1 MKTYLKILGRMFKKH
16 ISRFL
21 SIILIILVSVG
32 FTSGLGASASLLDNS
47 MTDLYKSANVGDLV
61 IKTSASNGFS
71 EDEIAAVKEKYGE
84 ENVNTGMSVDVNL
97 EVNGEEQLVRLY
109 FLDEF
114 ENKTVNEPEIVET
127 TALQSA
133 DVLYGQSEEADNKIK
148 GIAPGTEISLDFAD
162 ILAQLAEQNG
172 EELPEQTKQLLS
184 RLKAKKVTVSSVV
197 RSPLT
202 FSLEGEPSYKNPED
216 IPMPETVV
224 DVNNMITVDNIL
236 YLPFDAIPTYADIMP
251 ILGNSPLLAR
261 GDLYV
266 AFTDREEFNAFS
278 LRYKEYLTEQETEL
292 LSILNG
298 EEINFISLYDNYS
311 FYSLHSYSEKVLGL
325 GILFMVVFIF
335 ITALVVF
342 SNMSRL
348 IEEERA
354 QIACLETM
362 GYTPLSIVSRYALF
376 SLIATGI
383 GGVGA
388 YFIGIGLSSFI
399 YLVFN
404 YSFVM
409 PAMTNVVTIVFFLI
423 TSISMVLCVLASTVW
438 AGGRMAAKTPATLLR
453 PRAPRAGRKVI
464 LEKIPLIWNRLSFKY
479 KSTFRNVLRYK
490 SRFIMTVVS
499 VAGAMG
505 LILAGLSL
513 LDLCLFG
520 EFGSAAIIGLAVL
533 IVVFAGLL
541 TVVIVYTLTNINVA
555 ERNREIATLMV
566 LGYYDGEVSG
576 YIFREVYINTAI
588 GIVLG
593 YIPGVFLM
601 WLLFSIMGFGSLGSV
616 GWYVWLLAPV
626 IVLLFTAIVTL
637 ILRHKIVSVHMNESL
652 KAIE

>member
-1 MKTYLKILGRMFKKH
+1 MFKKH

-21 SIILIILVSVG
+21 SIIFIILVSVG

-47 MTDLYKSANVGDLV
+47 LTDLYKNANVGDLV
-61 IKTSASNGFS
+61 IKTSATNGFTT
-71 EDEIAAVKEKYGE
+71 DEIAAVKEKYGE
-84 ENVNTGMSVDVNL
+84 ENVNTGMSVDVDL
-97 EVNGEEQLVRLY
+97 EIGGETQLVRLY
-109 FLDEF
+109 FLDEY
-114 ENKTVNEPEIVET
+114 ENRTVNKTET
-127 TALQSA
+127 LETSESQS
-133 DVLYGQSEEADNKIK
+133 DGVLYVQSEESDNKLK

-162 ILAQLAEQNG
+162 ILAQLAEQNE
-172 EELPEQTKQLLS
+172 EELQPQITQLLS
-184 RLKAKKVTVSSVV
+184 GLKERTVTVSSVV

-202 FSLEGEPSYKNPED
+202 FALEGEPSYKNPED
-216 IPMPETVV
+216 APMPETIVA
-224 DVNNMITVDNIL
+224 VNEMITLDNIL
-236 YLPFDAIPTYADIMP
+236 YLPFDAIPTFANI
-251 ILGNSPLLAR
+251 SLLAR

-266 AFTDREEFNAFS
+266 AFDDREEFDAFS
-278 LRYKEYLTEQETEL
+278 LGYEDYLAEQETEL
-292 LSILNG
+292 LSILDG
-298 EEINFISLYDNYS
+298 EKINFISLYDNYS
-311 FYSLHSYSEKVLGL
+311 FYSLHSYTEKVLGL
-325 GILFMVVFIF
+325 ALLFMVVFIF

-348 IEEERA
+348 IEEERG

-362 GYTPLSIVSRYALF
+362 GYTPFGIVSRYALF
-376 SLIATGI
+376 SLIATCI

-388 YFIGIGLSSFI
+388 YFVGIGLSSLI

-409 PAMTNVVTIVFFLI
+409 PAMTNVVTIVFYLI
-423 TSISMVLCVLASTVW
+423 TSVFMVICVLLTTAW
-438 AGGRMAAKTPATLLR
+438 AGGRMAAQTPATLLR

-464 LEKIPLIWNRLSFKY
+464 LEKIPFIWNKLSFKY
-479 KSTFRNVLRYK
+479 KSTCRNVLRYK

-505 LILAGLSL
+505 LILAGLAL

-520 EFGSAAIIGLAVL
+520 DFGSAAIIGLAVL

-541 TVVIVYTLTNINVA
+541 TVVIIYTLTNINVA

-588 GIVLG
+588 GIVIG

-601 WLLFSIMGFGSLGSV
+601 WILFSIMGFGSIGGV
-616 GWYVWLLAPV
+616 GWYAWLLAPV
-626 IVLLFTAIVTL
+626 IVLLFTALVTL
-637 ILRHKIVSVHMNESL
+637 ILRHKIVSVDMNESL
-652 KAIE
+652 KAME